1 MNRLYMGLW
10 ILHASR
16 RCKVRGTEKNHVIF
30 YNSDRM
36 SIFAFGYI
44 TLLRWPEALL
54 FPPVCCSA
62 CSCFLEMIMHD
73 SNISD

>member
-1 MNRLYMGLW
+1 MNGLYIGLW

-16 RCKVRGTEKNHVIF
+16 RCEIRGTKENYVIF

-44 TLLRWPEALL
+44 LK
-54 FPPVCCSA
+54 S
-62 CSCFLEMIMHD
+62 S
-73 SNISD
+73 